1 MHTFHVQE
9 FFIIIVQYMVR
20 PTIGD
25 FTLGRHTLH
34 KIFRVFNGKG
44 HRRKFFNDENF
55 TIYGSLYL

>member
-25 FTLGRHTLH
+25 FTLYMYVYHH
-34 KIFRVFNGKG
+34 SYNNSEYKIIIIIVIV
-44 HRRKFFNDENF
+44 H
-55 TIYGSLYL
+55 